1 MHSKQNH
8 FAKILVLSLGIITS
22 AVIAETVYSPLSP
35 VDYSLTANQVAIMT
49 YKDSVAKMD
58 LVNLESKQVTR
69 LNPAN
74 STYAYFFEYVINPST
89 NQLLL
94 ISHNRT
100 TQYPIQQMDLSSKQ
114 WGVFES
120 ETSFKQSL
128 TASGATTAWIAY
140 GTAPAINPASPNRGD
155 GNGSTPTPATT
166 TEVFLKTGSSSPTQI
181 TRDNLLKEQVTT
193 NGPYLAWVEY
203 SKTGI
208 GNIILYTISNQTQKT
223 VSPGNFHQQSP
234 QLCKDWLVWEDYR
247 SNPKAAN
254 VYAYSL
260 KQNLTLQISSQNN
273 HQGKPSC
280 NDSVVVWE
288 DYRETSGLG
297 SIYGRVLK
305 EASLEFSIAKSVNHL
320 STPKIS
326 DSYLTWYEM
335 TSTQITLVAKPRDSE
350 GPINRIQVMKNKA
363 NLNRSKMKFTLLG
376 QRLQ

>member
-58 LVNLESKQVTR
+58 LVNIESKQVTR

-89 NQLLL
+89 NKLLL

-114 WGVFES
+114 WSVFES
-120 ETSFKQSL
+120 DTSFKQSL
-128 TASGATTAWIAY
+128 TASGETTAWIAY
-140 GTAPAINPASPNRGD
+140 GSK
-155 GNGSTPTPATT
+155 T

-181 TRDNLLKEQVTT
+181 TRDNLLKQQVTT